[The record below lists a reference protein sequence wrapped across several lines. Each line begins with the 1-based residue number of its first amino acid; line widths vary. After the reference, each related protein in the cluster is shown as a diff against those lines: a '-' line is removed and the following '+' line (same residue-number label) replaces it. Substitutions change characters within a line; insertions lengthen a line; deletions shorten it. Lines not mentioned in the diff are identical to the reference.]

1 MALTTK
7 GISHQIVS
15 AISTYKNDGL
25 GTINDCKVVINH
37 LIRKYSEPLEKEG
50 NQKFYRSSELRDKD
64 KVIKEHLIPVK
75 EIMHHLLEECD
86 ISDKRFF
93 SEYVDTFLTKS
104 LVLILI
110 TKEEDLL
117 LSGNGYQQKMPAEY
131 SDPNNEL
138 CGDVWSR
145 YKCAGIYGNIIKA

>member
-7 GISHQIVS
+7 GISYQIVS

-25 GTINDCKVVINH
+25 GTVNDCKVVINH
-37 LIRKYSEPLEKEG
+37 LIRKYSEPLGKEG
-50 NQKFYRSSELRDKD
+50 NQKVYRSSELRDQD
-64 KVIKEHLIPVK
+64 KVIKDHLIPVK

-86 ISDKRFF
+86 ISDKRLF
-93 SEYVDTFLTKS
+93 SEHVNSFLTKS
-104 LVLILI
+104 LMLVLI

-117 LSGNGYQQKMPAEY
+117 LSSNGYQQKMPVEY
-131 SDPNNEL
+131 RDPNSKL
-138 CGDVWSR
+138 YGDIWSR